1 LLASFEWLDKA
12 LGAKAA
18 IRELASGEELFSQ
31 GASARA
37 IFALESGRLRLLR
50 RTVDGHLVVLHRA
63 RALFAEAALFSET
76 YHCDAVA
83 AAPSRV
89 RTYQKNDVLAALRA
103 HPDLCERFLGVL
115 ARQVQALRLRLEF
128 RNIRS
133 ARERIL
139 QYLSSAAEPDGRT
152 VRVEGELQEIASE
165 LGLSREAFYR
175 ALTALERENAV
186 VRKDRCTILLAR
198 PVG

>member
-1 LLASFEWLDKA
+1 MLASFEWLDKA
-12 LGAKAA
+12 LGAKVA

-31 GASARA
+31 GARARA

-63 RALFAEAALFSET
+63 RAGELFAEAALFSET

-115 ARQVQALRLRLEF
+115 AKSGSGASPAPGVPKHPLRSGTNSTVSLVGR
-128 RNIRS
+128 RAGRAHGACGGGA
-133 ARERIL
+133 ARDRIGAGAIPRGVL
-139 QYLSSAAEPDGRT
+139 PCPD
-152 VRVEGELQEIASE
+152 
-165 LGLSREAFYR
+165 
-175 ALTALERENAV
+175 
-186 VRKDRCTILLAR
+186 R
-198 PVG
+198 P